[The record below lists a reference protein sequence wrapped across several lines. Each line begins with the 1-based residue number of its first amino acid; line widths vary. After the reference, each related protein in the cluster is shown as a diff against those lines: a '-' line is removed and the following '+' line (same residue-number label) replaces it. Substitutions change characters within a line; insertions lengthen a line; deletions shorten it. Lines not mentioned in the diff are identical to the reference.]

1 MDILFQSSTMKSAL
15 SVIAVASLFVSAS
28 AFAQKN
34 GDVYGEFSY
43 ARATMKDESTN
54 NLGTFKPSAGRFT
67 LGTVVSNNIA
77 LEGFV
82 QQGLSASSHAVGNNN
97 IELKLKTGY
106 GLAVRPF
113 INVTDSIELYGRI
126 GSVRNGY
133 SATVTASNG
142 ASASESDKTTN
153 TMYGGGLAYKLN
165 NKAAL
170 VFDYSKLN
178 KKDDTAVSIVSVGVR
193 FGF

>member
-1 MDILFQSSTMKSAL
+1 M
-15 SVIAVASLFVSAS
+15 
-28 AFAQKN
+28 
-34 GDVYGEFSY
+34 
-43 ARATMKDESTN
+43 
-54 NLGTFKPSAGRFT
+54 
-67 LGTVVSNNIA
+67 
-77 LEGFV
+77 
-82 QQGLSASSHAVGNNN
+82 
-97 IELKLKTGY
+97 
-106 GLAVRPF
+106 RPF

-126 GSVRNGY
+126 GSVRYGY

-142 ASASESDKTTN
+142 ASTSESDKTTN